1 MDKKKA
7 VYVPT
12 VGEEIG
18 NAVSHGVMSLLSLL
32 ALPFAAVWAYAHDP
46 GGVLASVSVS
56 VFVIS
61 IFLMFLASTLYHSMN
76 PQSKHKE
83 VFHILDHIFIYVAI
97 AGSYTPIAL
106 SVIGGWQGVFITVLQ
121 WAMVI
126 FGVFYKSLSRKSI
139 PAISLTIYLVMGW
152 TIVFFLP
159 LFISHASTP
168 LVALLVGA
176 GWNTFLPHVRFP
188 LEGSHMYALWE
199 KLLYTLG
206 AWFYA
211 RKGFRYHHM
220 VWHLLI
226 DLAVAAHF
234 AGIVFYLY

>member
-121 WAMVI
+121 W
-126 FGVFYKSLSRKSI
+126 
-139 PAISLTIYLVMGW
+139 

-168 LVALLVGA
+168 LVALI
-176 GWNTFLPHVRFP
+176 
-188 LEGSHMYALWE
+188 ALGGV
-199 KLLYTLG
+199 LYTLG